1 MDRPKTVSPL
11 IWDRLDAK
19 AKEFLVFHE
28 EMHGKMQAILG
39 VSRTDYYV
47 MCRELMDKEGM

>member
-1 MDRPKTVSPL
+1 MDRPKTVNPL
-11 IWDRLDAK
+11 VWDRLDDK

-47 MCRELMDKEGM
+47 MCREIMAKEGM